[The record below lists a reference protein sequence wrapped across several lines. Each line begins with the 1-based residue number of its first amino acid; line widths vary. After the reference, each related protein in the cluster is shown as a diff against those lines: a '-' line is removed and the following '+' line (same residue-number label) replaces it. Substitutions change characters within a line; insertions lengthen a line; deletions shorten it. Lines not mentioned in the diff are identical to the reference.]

1 MSEIPEDLNDLYAW
15 AILPKDVGELFP
27 GFIRKRVKTLIER
40 IGKLV
45 QERDAL
51 KVQLGRLSAPVKT
64 RNLLDHYFIGG
75 SDPRGCNYPI
85 AHTICGYGEDEH
97 PARAAEQTKGSE

>member
-51 KVQLGRLSAPVKT
+51 KVQLARLSAPVSEED
-64 RNLLDHYFIGG
+64 L
-75 SDPRGCNYPI
+75 I
-85 AHTICGYGEDEH
+85 AEILKEWQSMEGEDDLTEH
-97 PARAAEQTKGSE
+97 AKVAILCVRNARAAEQKEGV